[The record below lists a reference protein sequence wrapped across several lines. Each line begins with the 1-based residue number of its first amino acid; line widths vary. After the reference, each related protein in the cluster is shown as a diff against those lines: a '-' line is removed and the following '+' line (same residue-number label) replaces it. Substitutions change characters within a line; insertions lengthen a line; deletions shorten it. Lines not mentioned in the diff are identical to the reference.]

1 MLASKNLYICITYFF
16 FVFRCKINVKEAI
29 EFIAEAWD
37 NVAITTIKNCWC
49 KTGILSSPVREIIDV
64 ASSDSNGER
73 FINNLP
79 DEQRIILENC
89 MHQLDVPVP
98 TEEPLSFDE
107 IVDLVNAENVEYTND
122 DSGEGV
128 LPVQLKEARIGLE
141 TAIKF
146 FEQQY
151 DVGFDIKD
159 LRVFRKY
166 LNLLNVKEFQSKQQQ
181 KIDNYF
187 GS

>member
-1 MLASKNLYICITYFF
+1 
-16 FVFRCKINVKEAI
+16 
-29 EFIAEAWD
+29 
-37 NVAITTIKNCWC
+37 
-49 KTGILSSPVREIIDV
+49 
-64 ASSDSNGER
+64 
-73 FINNLP
+73 
-79 DEQRIILENC
+79 